1 MLTSVGSLI
10 GVIIGEAIIYSN
22 ILGSSLPM
30 IRSWSGDA
38 TAVFF
43 AVVTGLFFG
52 WYPAWR
58 ASKLDP
64 VDALRS

>member
-1 MLTSVGSLI
+1 LI

-22 ILGSSLPM
+22 ILGSNLPM
-30 IRSWSGDA
+30 IRSRSGDA

-52 WYPAWR
+52 WYPARR